1 MTLEEY
7 KSQCKAI
14 REETE
19 NFTGTQEEAIK
30 FLEDLATKYPEVNEF
45 NTKALQCNDVT
56 EFKQLAD
63 SFGMKFSD
71 EESAEKL
78 YSLLDGT
85 TKQLQLAAKGLDD
98 GAKLD
103 DDALV
108 TITGG
113 LGVSGIGGPYVPGFY
128 SLSWLISHPDIIW
141 GSDELKGI

>member
-30 FLEDLATKYPEVNEF
+30 FLEDLATNYPEVNEF

-63 SFGMKFSD
+63 SFGMRFSD
-71 EESAEKL
+71 DTSAEKL
-78 YSLLDGT
+78 YTLLDGT
-85 TKQLQLAAKGLDD
+85 KKATANCHK
-98 GAKLD
+98 
-103 DDALV
+103 
-108 TITGG
+108 T
-113 LGVSGIGGPYVPGFY
+113 P
-128 SLSWLISHPDIIW
+128 
-141 GSDELKGI
+141 